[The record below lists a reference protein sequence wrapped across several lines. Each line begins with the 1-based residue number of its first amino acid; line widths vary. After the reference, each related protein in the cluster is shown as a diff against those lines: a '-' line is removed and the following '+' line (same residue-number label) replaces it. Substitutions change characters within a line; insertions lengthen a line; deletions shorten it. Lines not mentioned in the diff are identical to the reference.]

1 MQDLNVVNGLH
12 NASNWIE
19 RNQGLLLGYV
29 VNIAAA
35 LVILFI
41 GFTVAKIVARTI
53 NKLLIARHIDQT
65 VADFIAMIVRYAIIA
80 FTLIAAV
87 SRVGVQ
93 TASFIAVLGAIGVTV
108 GLALQNSLSNFAAGV
123 LLVTFRPIRVGEFVD
138 VGGCSGTVLNVQ
150 IFQTTLKTSDGKIA
164 VVPNGSIFTG
174 KIINYSREPERRN
187 EFIIGVAYDADID
200 VTMKVLRDVVEADKR
215 VIKEKGVVV
224 ALNEMAPSS
233 LNFIVRCWSKSDD
246 LQQVYWDLMADFK
259 RALDKNEIGIPFPQ
273 MDVHLIR
280 NKDVTE

>member
-1 MQDLNVVNGLH
+1 MQDLNVVSGLH
-12 NASNWIE
+12 NAGTWIE
-19 RNQGLLLGYV
+19 KNQSLLLSYV

-41 GFTVAKIVARTI
+41 GFTVAKIVSRAI
-53 NKLLIARHIDQT
+53 NKVLLSRHIDQT
-65 VADFIAMIVRYAIIA
+65 VADFISMIVRYAIIA

-150 IFQTTLKTSDGKIA
+150 IFQTTLRTSDGKIA
-164 VVPNGSIFTG
+164 VIPNGSIFTG

-200 VTMKVLRDVVEADKR
+200 LTMKVLREVVEADKR
-215 VIKEKGVVV
+215 VIKDKAIVV

-259 RALDKNEIGIPFPQ
+259 RALDKHQIGIPFPQ
-273 MDVHLIR
+273 MDVHLVR
-280 NKDVTE
+280 SSES